1 MNNKHFLLI
10 DDDCEDTDLFIEA
23 VHSLDATVSCLN
35 AGHGEDAFG
44 KLGDGL
50 EQMPDLI
57 FLDLNMPV
65 MNGWQFLEKLK
76 HNDELKKIPVIIYST
91 SSGRTNLNHALAAGA
106 LCFFTKPDEFQRL
119 KNILK
124 TVLKYMAEDDLEHV
138 CEAIQRA

>member
-1 MNNKHFLLI
+1 MNNRHFLLI

-35 AGHGEDAFG
+35 AEHGEDAFG
-44 KLGDGL
+44 KLGNGL

-76 HNDELKKIPVIIYST
+76 QDDEWKKIPVIIYST
-91 SSGRTNLNHALAAGA
+91 SSGRANLKHALDAGA

-119 KNILK
+119 KKILK
-124 TVLKYMAEDDLEHV
+124 IILKYMSEDDLEHV